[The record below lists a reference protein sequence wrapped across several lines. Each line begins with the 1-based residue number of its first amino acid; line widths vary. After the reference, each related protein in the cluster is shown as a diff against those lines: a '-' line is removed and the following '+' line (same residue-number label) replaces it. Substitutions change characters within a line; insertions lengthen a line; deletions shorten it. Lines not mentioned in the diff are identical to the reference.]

1 MNHDSTERK
10 NNNPEL
16 AKKGSCQRWGKR
28 IAEGQEGII
37 AFVISFVLEMK
48 GLTKGGLWR
57 CLSFSYK
64 YESM

>member
-16 AKKGSCQRWGKR
+16 AKEGSCQRWGKR

-48 GLTKGGLWR
+48 GLTKGFMAM
-57 CLSFSYK
+57 SFLFL
-64 YESM
+64 